1 MAAHTPSPT
10 PSRRIIS
17 YPGSCAVDFLHGHG
31 RTAGRSV
38 CLCLTI
44 EAPTPA
50 ADPSHPFGALWGCLA
65 LADLPPCAV
74 GLWRRAGLHSL
85 LPFVGASRCLFSK
98 SWLGDV
104 AAAADSIAN
113 IVLAL
118 KSHYRAK
125 LGAEI
130 RGTRWMS
137 RYDREHSSS
146 TWCGL
151 RLFHQVLVG
160 KLSKDSTSRP
170 QATPSFSG
178 KTEWSSPL
186 TSSSTHRRLPANER
200 KEATSAETGKW
211 QTIPADCSN

>member
-151 RLFHQVLVG
+151 RLFHQVLVV
-160 KLSKDSTSRP
+160 LTDDS
-170 QATPSFSG
+170 
-178 KTEWSSPL
+178 
-186 TSSSTHRRLPANER
+186 RRTNER
-200 KEATSAETGKW
+200 KQPAQRQGNGRQYQLIVRTEKE
-211 QTIPADCSN
+211 IPRLPLGYGSVAALLF